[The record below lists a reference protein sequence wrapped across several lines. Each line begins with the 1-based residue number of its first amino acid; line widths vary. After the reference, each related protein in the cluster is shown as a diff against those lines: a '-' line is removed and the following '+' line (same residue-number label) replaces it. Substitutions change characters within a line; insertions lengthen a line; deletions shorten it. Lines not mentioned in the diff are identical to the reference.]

1 MDVLYAIMVDGPCE
15 GFVCE
20 VYETARDLQIT
31 TDGTHMYRRCRMHPA
46 QPARIAQF
54 TYTGSLVI

>member
-1 MDVLYAIMVDGPCE
+1 MDRLYAILWDGPCA
-15 GFVCE
+15 GLVVE
-20 VYETARDLQIT
+20 VEQATRDLQVT